1 MKRRLRKSK
10 KSKEQGEREND
21 RKGITYCVEINATQP
36 PYLNENQGQSKGESE
51 MKNLS
56 QIKKEREDILTDWTV
71 GDITGNWAPERAAC
85 IAVFLE
91 ELDGEKNAIVRG

>member
-1 MKRRLRKSK
+1 MKRRLRKLK
-10 KSKEQGEREND
+10 KLKKQGEREND

-56 QIKKEREDILTDWTV
+56 QIKKEREDILKYWNV
-71 GDITGNWAPERAAC
+71 GDITENWASERVAC
-85 IAVFLE
+85 IAAFME
-91 ELDGEKNAIVRG
+91 ELDGEKDAIVRG